1 MRLVAVVGLSVA
13 LAASGINAAEI
24 YLDELDLSNVTSG
37 ESVYWPQAKRG
48 KDGADV
54 EAYTELSRQE
64 AAELVRRHPGA
75 CTDLWGNPLDVAVWP
90 EGTLVYRMIS
100 R

>member
-1 MRLVAVVGLSVA
+1 MRLIAVVGLSIS
-13 LAASGINAAEI
+13 LAALGVDAAEI

-37 ESVYWPQAKRG
+37 ESVYWPQTKRG

-64 AAELVRRHPGA
+64 AAELVRRHPGT